1 MSKLK
6 PIDFTRLAPAKGTRM
21 VVTGGCGGIGR
32 ELVAVAVAQGL
43 KVAVLD
49 LPGPLKRHPVPKGVL
64 AVPYDANKKGDTEKA
79 FAKVAKAW
87 GAIDSFVHLPGFM
100 SRKSTIEE
108 LSEADWDE
116 TQNVNLRSAFIAV
129 KSALPLLRKAGGGT
143 IVFAASGLATMV
155 ERTTGPYS
163 AAKAGLVALAK
174 GLAKENAP
182 NIRVNTIAPAAVD
195 TDFLRGGT
203 GRGGDDPKAA
213 KIDTSQVFKNM
224 GMDEAMMLRS
234 IPLGRIAVTE
244 DIVGPILF
252 LAGDASRFMT
262 GQTLYINGGRIM
274 VP

>member
-6 PIDFTRLAPAKGTRM
+6 PIDFSRLAPAKGTRM

-32 ELVAVAVAQGL
+32 ELVKVAVAQGL
-43 KVAVLD
+43 KLAVLD

-79 FAKVAKAW
+79 FAKVAKEW

-100 SRKSTIEE
+100 SRKSTIED
-108 LSEADWDE
+108 LSTDDWDE
-116 TQNVNLRSAFIAV
+116 TQNVNLRSAFVAM

-143 IVFAASGLATMV
+143 IVLTASGLATMV
-155 ERTTGPYS
+155 ERTTGSYS
-163 AAKAGLVALAK
+163 AAKAGLIALAK

-182 NIRVNTIAPAAVD
+182 SIRVNTVAPAAVD
-195 TDFLRGGT
+195 TEFLRGGT
-203 GRGGDDPKAA
+203 GRGADDPNSAHDAA
-213 KIDTSQVFKNM
+213 QAFKNM
-224 GMDEAMMLRS
+224 GMDEAAMLRT

-244 DIVGPILF
+244 DVVGPILF
-252 LAGDASRFMT
+252 LAGNASRFMT
-262 GQTLYINGGRIM
+262 GQTLYINGGRLM